1 MEKSQRQFPFLACN
15 NDGLQEKLMIGNKKL
30 GLHDTYYANS
40 CFLSSIPKDYA
51 YITNRIRIK
60 KIRNM
65 IGTKIIFS
73 PSILCYKTNK
83 APAKLRPR

>member
-51 YITNRIRIK
+51 YITNRIRIV
-60 KIRNM
+60 
-65 IGTKIIFS
+65 F
-73 PSILCYKTNK
+73 YFV
-83 APAKLRPR
+83 

>member
-1 MEKSQRQFPFLACN
+1 MNHDP
-15 NDGLQEKLMIGNKKL
+15 KL

-65 IGTKIIFS
+65 IGTKIIFLN
-73 PSILCYKTNK
+73 PGLVED
-83 APAKLRPR
+83 